1 MKALMT
7 LVLALLVA
15 GCAAERGDGAGS
27 ATTQVEPTANATE
40 ETTILKEETTVLAIS
55 EPPDSTLSFGGREV
69 NGALGS
75 YCWSSGASSE
85 SLSTCVDS
93 IGPTIAS
100 KQETLTV
107 PPDSEMVF
115 RYGGQDPPK
124 TVEAG
129 AYSLNKLKKAGVVRP
144 DRSLKVQGSGVQ
156 RTIPAKLLPGEYVLE
171 MSVRVNEEDG
181 ADYYFR
187 IMVSS
192 STGSN
197 RC

>member
-7 LVLALLVA
+7 LVMALILA
-15 GCAAERGDGAGS
+15 GCAAGRDDGAGS
-27 ATTQVEPTANATE
+27 APTQEEPTANGIE
-40 ETTILKEETTVLAIS
+40 ESTVLKEETTVLAIP
-55 EPPDSTLSFGGREV
+55 EPPDSTLSYGEREIK
-69 NGALGS
+69 GALGS
-75 YCWSSGASSE
+75 YCWSSGNSFVCAN
-85 SLSTCVDS
+85 ST
-93 IGPTIAS
+93 GPPMGG

-107 PPDSEMVF
+107 PPASEMVF

-156 RTIPAKLLPGEYVLE
+156 RTIPAKLPPGEYVLE
-171 MSVRVNEEDG
+171 VSIGANEQNG

-187 IMVSS
+187 IMVE
-192 STGSN
+192 
-197 RC
+197 

>member
-7 LVLALLVA
+7 LVMALILA
-15 GCAAERGDGAGS
+15 GCAAGRDDGAGS
-27 ATTQVEPTANATE
+27 APTQEEPTANGIE
-40 ETTILKEETTVLAIS
+40 ESTVLKEETTVLAIP
-55 EPPDSTLSFGGREV
+55 EPPDSTLTHGGQEV
-69 NGALGS
+69 KGTLGS
-75 YCWSSGASSE
+75 YCWSSGNSFVCAN
-85 SLSTCVDS
+85 ST
-93 IGPTIAS
+93 GPPMGG

-107 PPDSEMVF
+107 PPASEMVF

-156 RTIPAKLLPGEYVLE
+156 RTIPAKLPPGEYVLE
-171 MSVRVNEEDG
+171 MSVGVNEEDG

-187 IMVSS
+187 IMVE
-192 STGSN
+192 
-197 RC
+197 